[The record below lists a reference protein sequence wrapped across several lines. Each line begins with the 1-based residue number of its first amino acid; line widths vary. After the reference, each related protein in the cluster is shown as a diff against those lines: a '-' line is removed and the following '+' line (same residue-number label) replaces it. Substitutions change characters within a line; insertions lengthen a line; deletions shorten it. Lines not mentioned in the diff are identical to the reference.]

1 MDKIFYTE
9 EDMEFLLDWRDKHID
24 YVHQCVCPIRA
35 IRIISK
41 VNGIAMTCVRDGDTI
56 KVNVTLDERPYG
68 KLIVHILPSGFYE
81 VDDKTSKILDME
93 AIQSIMTTYASTMAL
108 LAYGNE
114 TTKPSKRTIHKSEDK
129 QKSTKKSNKKKH
141 NKSKSNGI
149 TYVLRRD
156 STDAVI
162 IPHGKHRS
170 PQGTFNVRGHFRHY
184 KDGKII
190 WIEEYSK
197 GRGNKK
203 SKTYKL

>member
-1 MDKIFYTE
+1 MDKIFYTK
-9 EDMEFLLDWRDKHID
+9 EDMEFLFDWRDKHID

-35 IRIISK
+35 IKIISK
-41 VNGIAMTCVRDGDTI
+41 VNGIAITCVRDGDTI

-68 KLIVHILPSGFYE
+68 KLIVHILPSGFYK

-114 TTKPSKRTIHKSEDK
+114 ITRPTKQIDRKPTDNKHKPIK
-129 QKSTKKSNKKKH
+129 KKSK
-141 NKSKSNGI
+141 KSKASGI

-156 STDAVI
+156 SKTAAI
-162 IPHGKHRS
+162 MPHGKHRS

-184 KDGKII
+184 KDGKIV

-197 GRGNKK
+197 GRGDKK

>member
-1 MDKIFYTE
+1 MDKIFYTK

-35 IRIISK
+35 IKIISK
-41 VNGIAMTCVRDGDTI
+41 VNGIALTCIRDGDII
-56 KVNVTLDERPYG
+56 KINVSLNERPFG
-68 KLIVHILPSGFYE
+68 KLIAHTLPSGYYK
-81 VDDKTSKILDME
+81 VDDKTTKNLNMDE
-93 AIQSIMTTYASTMAL
+93 IQSIMTTYASTMAL

-114 TTKPSKRTIHKSEDK
+114 ITRPAKQISRRTETNKPNP
-129 QKSTKKSNKKKH
+129 NKKKPK
-141 NKSKSNGI
+141 KSKSSGI

-156 STDAVI
+156 SKTAAI
-162 IPHGKHRS
+162 MPHGKHRS

-184 KDGKII
+184 RDGKIV

-197 GRGNKK
+197 GHGDKK

>member
-1 MDKIFYTE
+1 MDKIFYTK
-9 EDMEFLLDWRDKHID
+9 EDMDFLLDWRDKHID
-24 YVHQCVCPIRA
+24 YVHACVCPIRA

-81 VDDKTSKILDME
+81 VDDKTSKILDMD

-108 LAYGNE
+108 LAFGNE
-114 TTKPSKRTIHKSEDK
+114 ITKPAKRTYHKADVDK
-129 QKSTKKSNKKKH
+129 KKPNKKKPK
-141 NKSKSNGI
+141 KSKSSGI

-156 STDAVI
+156 SKTAVI

-184 KDGKII
+184 KDGKIV

-197 GRGNKK
+197 GCGKKK

>member
-1 MDKIFYTE
+1 MDKIFYTK

-68 KLIVHILPSGFYE
+68 KLIAHILPSGFYE

-114 TTKPSKRTIHKSEDK
+114 VTRPAKQSDRKPIDNKHKP
-129 QKSTKKSNKKKH
+129 TKK
-141 NKSKSNGI
+141 KSKSSGI

-156 STDAVI
+156 SKTAAI
-162 IPHGKHRS
+162 MPHGKHRS

-184 KDGKII
+184 KDGKVV

-197 GRGNKK
+197 GSGTKR

>member
-1 MDKIFYTE
+1 MDKIFYTK
-9 EDMEFLLDWRDKHID
+9 EDMDFLLDWRDKHID
-24 YVHQCVCPIRA
+24 YVHACVCPIRA

-41 VNGIAMTCVRDGDTI
+41 VNGIALTCIRDGEII
-56 KVNVTLDERPYG
+56 KINISLNERPYG
-68 KLIVHILPSGFYE
+68 KLIANILPSGFYE
-81 VDDKTSKILDME
+81 VDDRTTENLDME

-114 TTKPSKRTIHKSEDK
+114 ITKPTKRTYHKADVDK
-129 QKSTKKSNKKKH
+129 KKPNKKKPK
-141 NKSKSNGI
+141 KSKSSGI

-156 STDAVI
+156 SKTAVI

-184 KDGKII
+184 KDGKIV

-197 GRGNKK
+197 GCGKKK

>member
-1 MDKIFYTE
+1 MDKIFYTK
-9 EDMEFLLDWRDKHID
+9 EDMEFLLNWRDKHID

-41 VNGIAMTCVRDGDTI
+41 VNGIALTCVRDGDTI
-56 KVNVTLDERPYG
+56 KINVTLDERPYG
-68 KLIVHILPSGFYE
+68 KLIAHILPSGFYE

-93 AIQSIMTTYASTMAL
+93 SIQSIMTTYVSTMAL

-114 TTKPSKRTIHKSEDK
+114 ITKPAKQVDRKPTDNKHKPAK
-129 QKSTKKSNKKKH
+129 KKSK
-141 NKSKSNGI
+141 KSKSSGI

-156 STDAVI
+156 SKTAAI

-184 KDGKII
+184 RDGKIV

-197 GRGNKK
+197 GRGDKK

>member
-1 MDKIFYTE
+1 MDKIFYTK
-9 EDMEFLLDWRDKHID
+9 EDMDFLLDWRDKHID
-24 YVHQCVCPIRA
+24 YVHQCACPIRA

-56 KVNVTLDERPYG
+56 KVTITLNGLPYG
-68 KLIVHILPSGFYE
+68 KLIVHILPSGFYK
-81 VDDKTSKILDME
+81 VDDKTSEILDME

-114 TTKPSKRTIHKSEDK
+114 ITRPAKQSDRKPTDSEHRP
-129 QKSTKKSNKKKH
+129 TKKKSK
-141 NKSKSNGI
+141 KSKSSGI

-156 STDAVI
+156 SKTAAI
-162 IPHGKHRS
+162 MPHGKHRS

-184 KDGKII
+184 KDGKVV

-197 GRGNKK
+197 GCGAKK

>member
-1 MDKIFYTE
+1 MDKIFYTK

-35 IRIISK
+35 IKIISK
-41 VNGIAMTCVRDGDTI
+41 VNGIALTCIRDGDII
-56 KVNVTLDERPYG
+56 KINVSLNERPFG
-68 KLIVHILPSGFYE
+68 KLIAHTLPSGYYK
-81 VDDKTSKILDME
+81 VDDKTTKNLNMDE
-93 AIQSIMTTYASTMAL
+93 IQSIMTTYASTMAL

-114 TTKPSKRTIHKSEDK
+114 ITRPAKQISRRTETNKPN
-129 QKSTKKSNKKKH
+129 SNKKKPK
-141 NKSKSNGI
+141 KSKSSGI

-156 STDAVI
+156 SKIAAI
-162 IPHGKHRS
+162 MPHGKHRS

-184 KDGKII
+184 KDGKVV

-197 GRGNKK
+197 GSGTKK

>member
-1 MDKIFYTE
+1 MDKIYYTK

-35 IRIISK
+35 IKIISK
-41 VNGIAMTCVRDGDTI
+41 VNGIALTCIRDGDII
-56 KVNVTLDERPYG
+56 KINVSLNERPFG
-68 KLIVHILPSGFYE
+68 KLIAHTLPSGYYK
-81 VDDKTSKILDME
+81 VDDKTTKNLNMDE
-93 AIQSIMTTYASTMAL
+93 IQSIMTTYASTMAL

-114 TTKPSKRTIHKSEDK
+114 ITRPARQISHRTENNKPS
-129 QKSTKKSNKKKH
+129 SNKKKLK
-141 NKSKSNGI
+141 KSKSSGI

-156 STDAVI
+156 SKTAAI
-162 IPHGKHRS
+162 MPHGKHRS

-184 KDGKII
+184 KDGKVV

-197 GRGNKK
+197 GNGAKK